1 MFKKGKQ
8 NLNIADIKTNN
19 FSALNK
25 RGKKGWGWGIV
36 LTFSLLSKNRNWNMT
51 RERLTKY
58 FYSYWKPIAHF
69 IVEEEIQPF
78 RERKFSDDS

>member
-36 LTFSLLSKNRNWNMT
+36 LTFSLLSKNRN
-51 RERLTKY
+51 
-58 FYSYWKPIAHF
+58 
-69 IVEEEIQPF
+69 
-78 RERKFSDDS
+78 